1 MYFFN
6 YHQPTSI
13 LFGRRRLEEA
23 GRVCARLGRRCLLVT
38 VPVFPEIEPS
48 IQLVKSVLKKSRVD
62 VEHFD
67 QVIPNPTVDVV
78 SSGARLARKFR
89 AEVVLGLGGGSSLDT
104 AKAIA
109 VESTHRGSCW
119 DYLYFR
125 KKQPT
130 DRTLPIVAIP
140 TTSGTGSHVTQ
151 VAVVTNSSERNKSAL
166 FSPKL
171 FPRVSIVDPELM
183 LTLPSYM
190 TAVTG
195 FDAFSH
201 AFESFIT
208 PKSSPY
214 TEIMALESLRLTVG
228 FLPAAIRNGN
238 DLEARE
244 KLAWADT
251 LAGLCIANSAVTL
264 PHGMGMAISGMYPQV
279 AHGQALASIYPAIM
293 RFTWRS
299 AVKKFA
305 AAGRIL
311 NPSLTTASDKEAAM
325 RFGVEIE
332 KLIESLGLKKP
343 LVELGILESE
353 LGQLARASLV
363 LPDYTNHP
371 YVVSEDEV
379 EKLLSQSFTSERKGR
394 KFKKK

>member
-6 YHQPTSI
+6 YHQPTLI
-13 LFGRRRLEEA
+13 LFGRKRLEEA
-23 GRVCARLGRRCLLVT
+23 GRMCAGLGRRCFLVT
-38 VPVFPEIEPS
+38 VPAFPGIEPS
-48 IQLVKSVLKKSRVD
+48 IQLVKSILKKNRVE

-89 AEVVLGLGGGSSLDT
+89 AEVVMGLGGGSSLDT

-109 VESTHRGSCW
+109 VESTHRGGCW
-119 DYLYFR
+119 NYLYFR
-125 KKQPT
+125 KTQPT
-130 DRTLPIVAIP
+130 DRTLPIMAIP

-166 FSPKL
+166 FSPRL

-183 LTLPSYM
+183 LTLPPYM

-214 TEIMALESLRLTVG
+214 TEILALESLRLIVR
-228 FLPAAIRNGN
+228 FLPTAIRNGN

-264 PHGMGMAISGMYPQV
+264 PHGIGMAISGMYPQV

-293 RFTWRS
+293 RFSWRS
-299 AVKKFA
+299 AVEKFA

-311 NPSLTTASDKEAAM
+311 NPSLISASDKEAAM
-325 RFGVEIE
+325 SFGDEIE
-332 KLIESLGLKKP
+332 KLIESIGLKKP
-343 LVELGILESE
+343 LVELGVLESE
-353 LGQLARASLV
+353 LRQLARASLV
-363 LPDYTNHP
+363 LPDYMNHP

-379 EKLLSQSFTSERKGR
+379 ENLLFQSFKSERKA
-394 KFKKK
+394 KKLK